1 MRFTVWH
8 VPTDGSGGWTSM
20 YQADTLADARARL
33 AGYLE
38 ECAKPVWLYPFVVVV
53 TEGPRQ
59 SEVATIYEHDL
70 ERPRR

>member
-8 VPTDGSGGWTSM
+8 VPMNGNGGRTSM

-38 ECAKPVWLYPFVVVV
+38 ECTDHLCPFVVVV
-53 TEGPRQ
+53 TEGARQ

-70 ERPRR
+70 EWPCER